1 MMAPYCSNH
10 PTACTCPSCNAW
22 AFSGAITNYTGTTF
36 YLPPGP
42 SLEDIKRINWENHYD
57 AVGRSRELA
66 RLPDAPQRRPR
77 VVPRPYSSARMVHA
91 QRCPMRRPRLS
102 LLERARAVVL

>member
-1 MMAPYCSNH
+1 MHTY
-10 PTACTCPSCNAW
+10 NA
-22 AFSGAITNYTGTTF
+22 TTYVTGGNVYPESF
-36 YLPPGP
+36 PPPRLPRL
-42 SLEDIKRINWENHYD
+42 LEFLKSQTSYFE

-77 VVPRPYSSARMVHA
+77 LVPRPYSSARMVHA